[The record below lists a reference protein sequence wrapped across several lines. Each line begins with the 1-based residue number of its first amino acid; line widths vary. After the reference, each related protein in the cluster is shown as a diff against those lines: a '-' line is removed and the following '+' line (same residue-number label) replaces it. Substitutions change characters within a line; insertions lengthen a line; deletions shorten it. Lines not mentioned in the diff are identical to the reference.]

1 MAYTK
6 EKRFEKFAYET
17 IMQTVLQSE
26 LPQEILDSP
35 FLEDVC
41 PNTKINPKHYVEEIV
56 NLLK

>member
-6 EKRFEKFAYET
+6 KQRFEKFAYET

-26 LPQEILDSP
+26 LSQEELDSP

-56 NLLK
+56 ELLK